1 MKNKFKIIIWG
12 VLIMAETLMAG
23 FTTLKT
29 AQVQEA
35 LKNGVVVID
44 IRRPDE
50 WERYGI
56 IKGSHK
62 LTFFDGQGRYDL
74 NGWMAQFTTIVTSKE
89 QPFILVC
96 AHANRTKVIGELLG
110 LQLGY
115 KNVQELDGGINY
127 GWIDKGLET
136 VK

>member
-1 MKNKFKIIIWG
+1 MRNKFKIILLG
-12 VLIMAETLMAG
+12 VLFMAQSLIAG

-35 LKNGVVVID
+35 LKNGVAVID

-50 WERYGI
+50 WERFGV

-62 LTFFDGQGRYDL
+62 LTFFDGQGRYDIKA
-74 NGWMAQFTTIVTSKE
+74 WMAEFTKIVTSKE

-110 LQLGY
+110 IQLGY
-115 KNVQELDGGINY
+115 KYVQELDGGINY